1 MKNSNNNQSLTILCL
16 ANYVKGEPFLREC
29 HQLGVRTVVLTL
41 EKWKDDPGW
50 PDCVDEMFYIDD
62 LGRNSDLLLAVS
74 YLARE
79 RDFSAIVPLDDYAV
93 EIAANLREHLRCP
106 GMGETTA
113 RYFRDKLAMR
123 LQARDFGL
131 RVPNFQHVL
140 NYGRLSDFV
149 QTVPGP
155 WLLKPRSEAGSV
167 QIQKLHT
174 PEQMWKA
181 VHGLGDRQSFF
192 LLESYVAGD
201 VYHVDSVVYDSEV
214 LFDTVHRYG
223 RPPFDVWNKGGIFW
237 SQSVPKKDPLNARLL
252 EANRRCIAAMGLPRG
267 VTHAEFIVSHETN
280 DIYFLELAARTA
292 GAHIDVLVE
301 QECGVNLWREWAR
314 LEAAYLRGESYKV
327 HPRDAKYGG
336 LLLCLSRQEQPPMDR
351 FSDSAVSWT
360 LAENYHAGLVAVSRD
375 SDKLTRL
382 MGRYHRELEQGILAV
397 APPTQK
403 PA

>member
-1 MKNSNNNQSLTILCL
+1 MKKMDRNQPLTILCL

-29 HQLGVRTVVLTL
+29 QELGVRTVVLTL
-41 EKWKDDPGW
+41 EKWKDGGW

-62 LGRNSDLLLAVS
+62 LGRNSDLILAVS

-79 RDFSAIVPLDDYAV
+79 RDFAAIVPLDDYAV

-123 LQARDFGL
+123 LQAREFGL
-131 RVPNFQHVL
+131 KVPEFQHVL
-140 NYGRLSDFV
+140 NYARLSEFV
-149 QTVPGP
+149 ARVPGP

-167 QIQKLHT
+167 QIQKLHNADD
-174 PEQMWKA
+174 MWSA
-181 VHGLGDRQSFF
+181 VHALGDRQSFF
-192 LLESYVAGD
+192 LLESYVSGD
-201 VYHVDSVVYDSEV
+201 VFHVDSVVYDSEV
-214 LFDTVHRYG
+214 VFETVHRYG

-237 SQSVPKKDPLNARLL
+237 SQSVPEKEPLSRKLK

-267 VTHAEFIVSHETN
+267 VTHAEFIVSQDTGEV
-280 DIYFLELAARTA
+280 YFLELAARTA

-314 LEAAYLRGESYKV
+314 LEVAYLKGEDYKV
-327 HPRDAKYGG
+327 RPHNPRLGG
-336 LLLCLSRQEQPPMDR
+336 LLLCLSKQEEPPMDR
-351 FSDSAVSWT
+351 FSHPGVTWR
-360 LAENYHAGLVAVSRD
+360 LAENYHAGLVAASKD
-375 SDKLTRL
+375 AEELTGL
-382 MGRYHRELEQGILAV
+382 MTRYHRQLEEGILAV